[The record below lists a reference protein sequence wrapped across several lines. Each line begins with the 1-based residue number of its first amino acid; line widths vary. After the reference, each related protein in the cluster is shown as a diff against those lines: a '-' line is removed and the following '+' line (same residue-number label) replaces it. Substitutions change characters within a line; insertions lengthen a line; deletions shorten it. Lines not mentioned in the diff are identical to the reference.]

1 MALSS
6 WSCHDPIHDPMVMVI
21 CFCSNLFGHFYP
33 VSLFELSL
41 SIHFLNAII
50 SHILLLTL
58 FLLILSGLC
67 PPHELMQINAFHVC
81 DSLDCNGLQAS
92 KLVRCQH

>member
-1 MALSS
+1 
-6 WSCHDPIHDPMVMVI
+6 
-21 CFCSNLFGHFYP
+21 
-33 VSLFELSL
+33 LSL